1 MPVIKHFFGTSELR
15 IVLEMCYRILGNDNA
30 GLYGYEAW
38 LSRLKDG
45 LQPLL
50 YACDGEKIVSAVLGH
65 AEK

>member
-1 MPVIKHFFGTSELR
+1 MIEIKEIKTEQELR
-15 IVLEMCYRILGNDNA
+15 VVLEMCYRILDNDNA

-45 LQPLL
+45 LQPVL
-50 YACDGEKIVSAVLGH
+50 YACDGEKIVSAVLGR